1 MDTFY
6 RRIGYGRNLHKKRK
20 DGLPMN
26 KLLKNKSFK
35 HWTKQFF
42 DCKKIAEEPALN
54 REGFWK
60 KKEHKEFKIER
71 ADTKEK

>member
-1 MDTFY
+1 M
-6 RRIGYGRNLHKKRK
+6 KK
-20 DGLPMN
+20 
-26 KLLKNKSFK
+26 FK

-42 DCKKIAEEPALN
+42 ECKKIAEEPVLN

-71 ADTKEK
+71 TTVIQKEK

>member
-1 MDTFY
+1 M
-6 RRIGYGRNLHKKRK
+6 NLV
-20 DGLPMN
+20 
-26 KLLKNKSFK
+26 KNKGLK

-42 DCKKIAEEPALN
+42 ECKKIAEEPALN

-71 ADTKEK
+71 ADQKKK